1 MSKYINLRLSKSS
14 VDFESNE
21 PLNIQVKFDDDGVV
35 IDVWD
40 GDDCIESAWGTYS
53 ELGINNPIK
62 RKRRKQY
69 VRHPG

>member
-40 GDDCIESAWGTYS
+40 GDDCIESTWSTYS

-62 RKRRKQY
+62 RKRRK
-69 VRHPG
+69 